1 MKHGKRP
8 TREQKKLLRAW
19 GAVPENWLIE
29 RDTTAEM
36 VIVHRVTGKTKTIP
50 KGEQQDERF

>member
-1 MKHGKRP
+1 MKHGRRP
-8 TREQKKLLRAW
+8 TREQKKLLREW

-29 RDTTAEM
+29 RDTPTEM

-50 KGEQQDERF
+50 KGE

>member
-1 MKHGKRP
+1 MKHGRKP
-8 TREQKKLLRAW
+8 TREQKKLLRKW
-19 GAVPENWLIE
+19 GAVPENWLVE
-29 RDTTAEM
+29 RDTPNEM